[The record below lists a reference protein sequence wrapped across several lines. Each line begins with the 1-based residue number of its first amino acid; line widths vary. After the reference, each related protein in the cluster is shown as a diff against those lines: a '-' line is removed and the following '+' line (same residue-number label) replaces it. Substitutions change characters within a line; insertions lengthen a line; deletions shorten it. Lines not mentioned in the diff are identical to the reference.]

1 MRKSSPAIVLLQIA
15 IAVGATLPI
24 VASAFDVVHG
34 VPGANAWD
42 VNHERYLSGLLFAIG
57 LAFWSTIPS
66 IAEKTARFRLLTF
79 VVVTGGL
86 CRLLGVLLGDPPT
99 TPVLIALAMELGVT
113 PVLCFWQGRVSAR
126 GETALTVA
134 FSPQSHS

>member
-1 MRKSSPAIVLLQIA
+1 MHRLANPARFA
-15 IAVGATLPI
+15 RFAAAATPWSAVAT
-24 VASAFDVVHG
+24 
-34 VPGANAWD
+34 
-42 VNHERYLSGLLFAIG
+42 GLLFAIG

-113 PVLCFWQGRVSAR
+113 PVLCFWQGRVSTR

-134 FSPQSHS
+134 FLP